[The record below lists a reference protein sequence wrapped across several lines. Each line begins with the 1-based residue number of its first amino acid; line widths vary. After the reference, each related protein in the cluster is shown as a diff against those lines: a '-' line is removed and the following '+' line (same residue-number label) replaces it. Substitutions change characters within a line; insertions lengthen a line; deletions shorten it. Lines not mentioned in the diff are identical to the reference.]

1 MKYDRQERQRY
12 LLITLFLV
20 IAVTLG
26 FAEQGFADSIS
37 SFLTI
42 QVMPARLIQDYS
54 TFGVGGALLNASLVA
69 LMGLLLTRFSSVTL
83 AGPTIAAVFT
93 MFGFG
98 LFGKSVLNIVW
109 IILGVFIASRLAGKS
124 FGSYSLI
131 ALFGTALGPLVT
143 YVMFDLGLPYAISL
157 PLGALSGIAAGFL
170 LPALAGQ
177 MLSLHQGYSLYNM
190 GFTCGFL
197 GLFAASILK
206 ASKAMAP
213 IEVFWNTAHSTALT
227 LIIPIFSLLSILYG
241 FLFSPY
247 SFRRIIGEVIGIQN
261 QTGRLPSD
269 FFDIVENSESPWV
282 NMGLLGFAGFAI
294 VVATG
299 STINGPIIAGL
310 ATLMGFG
317 LFGKSLKNSYPIIVG
332 VIAAALLFGK
342 PLTSPGVILAI
353 LFSTTLAPIAGQF
366 GIIIGIISGFI
377 HLTMVEA
384 TGIWHGGFDLY
395 NNGFA
400 GGLTATLV
408 ITIIHWYQT
417 ISIKED
423 FIDET

>member
-1 MKYDRQERQRY
+1 
-12 LLITLFLV
+12 
-20 IAVTLG
+20 
-26 FAEQGFADSIS
+26 
-37 SFLTI
+37 
-42 QVMPARLIQDYS
+42 
-54 TFGVGGALLNASLVA
+54 
-69 LMGLLLTRFSSVTL
+69 MGLLLTRFSSVTL

-317 LFGKSLKNSYPIIVG
+317 LFGKSLKELRSHHSRSDSCRTALRQTTDKPGGYPGDPVLHDTRPHRRSVRYHHRYHFRLHPPDDG
-332 VIAAALLFGK
+332 RGHRNLARWFR
-342 PLTSPGVILAI
+342 PLQQRFRGRPHRHPRYHHHPLV
-353 LFSTTLAPIAGQF
+353 PDHKHQR
-366 GIIIGIISGFI
+366 
-377 HLTMVEA
+377 
-384 TGIWHGGFDLY
+384 
-395 NNGFA
+395 
-400 GGLTATLV
+400 GL
-408 ITIIHWYQT
+408 HR
-417 ISIKED
+417 
-423 FIDET
+423 